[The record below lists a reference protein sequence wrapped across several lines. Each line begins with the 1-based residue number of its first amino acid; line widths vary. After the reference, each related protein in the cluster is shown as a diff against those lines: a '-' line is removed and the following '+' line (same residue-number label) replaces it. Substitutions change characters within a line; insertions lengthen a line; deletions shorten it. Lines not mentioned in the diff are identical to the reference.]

1 MIRLNKKI
9 FISIALTTLIALIFI
24 SPVFASTLDPN
35 QYNPNPGLK
44 GSTKFVDSAGKVLG
58 VIKYIGIVISVLG
71 LAIIGIKYMI
81 SSVEGKAEYKKTML
95 PYILGCAML
104 GGVSLLLQLIE
115 SILTD

>member
-9 FISIALTTLIALIFI
+9 FISIALTILIALILI

-35 QYNPNPGLK
+35 QYNPNPSLK
-44 GSTKFVDSAGKVLG
+44 GSTKFVDSAEKVLG
-58 VIKYIGIVISVLG
+58 V
-71 LAIIGIKYMI
+71 IKYMI
-81 SSVEGKAEYKKTML
+81 SSVEGKAEYKKTMF